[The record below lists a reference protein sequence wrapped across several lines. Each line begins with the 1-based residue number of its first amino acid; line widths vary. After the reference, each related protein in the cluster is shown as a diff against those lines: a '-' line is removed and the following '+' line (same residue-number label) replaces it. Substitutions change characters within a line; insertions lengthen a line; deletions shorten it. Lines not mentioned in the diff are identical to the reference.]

1 MKTYF
6 LTLVG
11 LALIMPGFA
20 QTGPNVPAAV
30 QTAFANAYP
39 TAQNA
44 KWEKDKKDY
53 EVAFTMDQKTLELKY
68 NGQGT
73 LLEKEEKME
82 EKALP
87 AGVQNTL
94 NKEFGDYSVKEA
106 EQVDRSGVVTYEV
119 VVQKGKAKYE
129 LTLEPS
135 GKLLKKEKD

>member
-1 MKTYF
+1 MKTF
-6 LTLVG
+6 FFCLASLVLTVQ
-11 LALIMPGFA
+11 GFG
-20 QTGPNVPAAV
+20 QTAIRVPSAV

-44 KWEKDKKDY
+44 KWEKDEKDY

-68 NGQGT
+68 NAQGT

-82 EKALP
+82 VKALP

-135 GKLLKKEKD
+135 GKLLKKEQD

>member
-1 MKTYF
+1 MKTLF
-6 LTLVG
+6 FCLASLVLTVQ
-11 LALIMPGFA
+11 GFG
-20 QTGPNVPAAV
+20 QTAIRVPSVV

-44 KWEKDKKDY
+44 KWEKDEKDY

-68 NGQGT
+68 NAQGT

-82 EKALP
+82 VKELP

-135 GKLLKKEKD
+135 GKLLKKEQD